1 MFLLMIKATQNS
13 FNSTEVLGYSMHSY
27 ILMEKLQN
35 LS

>member
-1 MFLLMIKATQNS
+1 MILIMMKATQNS
-13 FNSTEVLGYSMHSY
+13 CNSTEVLGYSMHSY